1 MSNPN
6 DGGPAF
12 PALTTEGFPRCFDC
26 MTLRDYFAANVKLE
40 DVDEGSFF
48 QASALMG
55 ENPPKW
61 STPDDHEGN
70 LKCIKWWAE
79 ADARLRYIVSDAML
93 AAREVKQ

>member
-1 MSNPN
+1 MSKTN

-12 PALTTEGFPRCFDC
+12 PDGGQDDYTGGLR
-26 MTLRDYFAANVKLE
+26 LRDYFAANVKLE